1 MAVFQ
6 LKICFF
12 SKYALSKAIF
22 RNQFQKYLVLV
33 LFNDVVR
40 KLLFSEYLQ
49 TAGFGLEITTTGD
62 ISRDLG
68 NPKGN
73 RAFGHIY

>member
-49 TAGFGLEITTTGD
+49 TAGFGLEITTGD